1 MFENILGHDNQK
13 KIFEESLNNDN
24 ISHSYLFFGPKGVGK
39 CTFAKEV
46 AKAILRVSNIENS
59 PDYKYI
65 SRKEDKKD
73 IIIDQIRK
81 ELIDDIYEAPISC
94 DKKVYIIDDAE
105 LLNIAAQNALLKT
118 LEEPPR
124 YVVIIL
130 ISHNLSSFLP
140 TIISRVNKISF
151 NKVENNILKTYIKN
165 NYNIEF
171 DDVTLRYIDG
181 SIGLAIDIINSD
193 KLDLFKKIDKL
204 FFNLS
209 SKNFI
214 KSALLYKEIDFSIEG
229 MLDYLEFILFD
240 NSMFSC
246 TKFVEKAKIR
256 LKNNG
261 NYDIVIDSMILKILD
276 NIM

>member
-1 MFENILGHDNQK
+1 MFENILGHEAQK
-13 KIFEESLNNDN
+13 KILMESLNKGN
-24 ISHSYLFFGPKGVGK
+24 ISHSYLFFGPKGIGK
-39 CTFAKEV
+39 SAIAKEFAK
-46 AKAILRVSNIENS
+46 KILGVDILESS

-65 SRKEDKKD
+65 SKREDKKD
-73 IIIDQIRK
+73 IIIEQIRK
-81 ELIDDIYEAPISC
+81 ELIDDVYEAPISC
-94 DKKVYIIDDAE
+94 DRKVYIIDDAE
-105 LLNIAAQNALLKT
+105 LLNISSQNALLKT

-151 NKVENNILKTYIKN
+151 SKLDNQLLKMYIKN

-171 DDVTLRYIDG
+171 KNEILRYIDG
-181 SIGLAIDIINSD
+181 SIGLAVDIIDSN
-193 KLDLFKKIDKL
+193 KLDILKKIDEL
-204 FFNLS
+204 FLYLK

-214 KSALLYKEIDFSIEG
+214 KVTLSYKEIDFSIDG
-229 MLDYLEFILFD
+229 VLDYLEFLLFD
-240 NSMFSC
+240 NSLFSC

-261 NYDIVIDSMILKILD
+261 NYDIVIDNMILKILD

>member
-1 MFENILGHDNQK
+1 MFENILGHEIQK
-13 KIFEESLNNDN
+13 KILMESLNKGN
-24 ISHSYLFFGPKGVGK
+24 ISHSYLFFGSKGIGK
-39 CTFAKEV
+39 STIAKEFAK
-46 AKAILRVSNIENS
+46 KILGVDSLESS

-65 SRKEDKKD
+65 SKREDKKD
-73 IIIDQIRK
+73 IIIEQIRK
-81 ELIDDIYEAPISC
+81 ELIDDVYEAPISC

-105 LLNIAAQNALLKT
+105 LLNISAQNALLKT

-151 NKVENNILKTYIKN
+151 SKLDNQLLKMYIKN

-171 DDVTLRYIDG
+171 KNEILRYIDG
-181 SIGLAIDIINSD
+181 SIGLAVDIIDSN
-193 KLDLFKKIDKL
+193 KLDILKKIDEL
-204 FFNLS
+204 FLYLK

-214 KSALLYKEIDFSIEG
+214 KVTLSYKEIDFSIDG
-229 MLDYLEFILFD
+229 VLDYLEFLLFD
-240 NSMFSC
+240 NSLFSC

-261 NYDIVIDSMILKILD
+261 NYDIVIDSMILKIFD